1 LVVILMIYT
10 IIKIQDLL
18 DRHAF
23 AAVFT
28 MSLESILYWV
38 EVGLGVLL
46 PMILLAIPKVRL
58 HKTGL
63 FVSALLV
70 VLGFVLNR
78 MNVSITGMEGWA
90 KAGYFPSWM
99 EIAVTVMIVA
109 LGFAAFALAGRY
121 LPVFPKEEEPEAVE
135 KEMHVLWAE

>member
-1 LVVILMIYT
+1 LIFY
-10 IIKIQDLL
+10 
-18 DRHAF
+18 
-23 AAVFT
+23 AASV
-28 MSLESILYWV
+28 W
-38 EVGLGVLL
+38 L

-58 HKTGL
+58 NQTGL
-63 FVSALLV
+63 FVSALMV

-109 LGFAAFALAGRY
+109 LGFAAFSLAARY
-121 LPVFPKEEEPEAVE
+121 LPVFPKAEEEAKPIEE
-135 KEMHVLWAE
+135 SMLVLGTE